1 MKLKI
6 KKLIKR
12 HVSSLFLLLIAFI
25 LLGLAFLI
33 SLQTGSSDKNIK
45 ATVTPHDDDELSIE
59 ISACSEDDPLD
70 EQNTC
75 FSMAMEQSEAL
86 MRSLVNEL
94 LGLEPDT
101 TRRIAF
107 FEAQRAWEEAR
118 DVNCL
123 LFNDT
128 NSDPTLSTL
137 QETRCLLDFN
147 LARVE
152 QLSNLRCLWG
162 TQADCDEPQSSE

>member
-12 HVSSLFLLLIAFI
+12 HVSSLFLLLIVLI

-33 SLQTGSSDKNIK
+33 SLQTGSNDKNIK
-45 ATVTPHDDDELSIE
+45 VTATPHDVSELTIE
-59 ISACSEDDPLD
+59 ISACSDNDPLD
-70 EQNTC
+70 EQNAC
-75 FSMAMEQSEAL
+75 FSTAVAQSEVL
-86 MRSLVNEL
+86 MRSLMNEL

-118 DVNCL
+118 DANCL
-123 LFNDT
+123 LFSGINND
-128 NSDPTLSTL
+128 LSLSEL
-137 QETRCLLDFN
+137 QETKCLLDFN
-147 LARVE
+147 LGRVE
-152 QLSNLRCLWG
+152 QLSSLLCQWG
-162 TQADCDEPQSSE
+162 EPFECDDLQRPE